1 MEDLQEISKLIILY
15 FFDQM
20 EVPLKEDI
28 ANEIFNE
35 HSNWLPYTE
44 YRSCFEELKRQNLL
58 INLTPKASVPRYG
71 LTVTSRD
78 GLTYFYTKIPISLR
92 EEISSVVKKN
102 RLSYK
107 KKQEYVSDYYKNT
120 DGTYTVALK
129 IESAACTLMDL
140 KIIVQDRRKA
150 KWIHNNWADKAPIIY
165 EHIHETL
172 ID

>member
-1 MEDLQEISKLIILY
+1 MDNIQEISKLIILY

-28 ANEIFNE
+28 INDIFAE
-35 HSNWLPYTE
+35 HPNWLPYME
-44 YRSCFEELKRQNLL
+44 YRSCFEELKKQNLL
-58 INLTPKASVPRYG
+58 VNLTPKAPVPRYG
-71 LTVTSRD
+71 ITVTSRE
-78 GLTYFYTKIPISLR
+78 GLAYFYSKVPMSVR
-92 EEISSVVKKN
+92 EEISSFIKKN

-107 KKQEYVSDYYKNT
+107 KKQDYISDYYKNA

-140 KIIVQDRRKA
+140 KINVQDRRKA
-150 KWIHNNWADKAPIIY
+150 KWIHSNWADKAPVIY

>member
-28 ANEIFNE
+28 VNEIFNE

-71 LTVTSRD
+71 LTVIIEHRD
-78 GLTYFYTKIPISLR
+78 GYKTVYSNLLTTEFVTEG
-92 EEISSVVKKN
+92 EE
-102 RLSYK
+102 
-107 KKQEYVSDYYKNT
+107 VSKGQT
-120 DGTYTVALK
+120 IGTVGN
-129 IESAACTLMDL
+129 SAAFEIADEPHLHFEMIKNEEPVNPIFYL
-140 KIIVQDRRKA
+140 K
-150 KWIHNNWADKAPIIY
+150 
-165 EHIHETL
+165 
-172 ID
+172 